1 VITHI
6 DDRPETRRSAPPT
19 RRLSK
24 SLTAAVVALIAGL
37 TLSGCTSSSAPA
49 ATPPTLSTSTSS
61 TTSSVSTSVSPT
73 PTATSSSVSSTASLR
88 STTAKPSS
96 PTKSIAPT
104 TTKPASSPPPT
115 TTAPWPA
122 TLTRPQII
130 EAKSALA
137 AYTAYYALLN
147 QAFAKPGKDWSAP
160 FAKVAS
166 DPEKSSILRYLK
178 ATAKLGQYGSGHIRL
193 IPRVTKVQTAAVE
206 LTVCVDTSNVGFFD
220 KTGKSIKAPD
230 APGSYYR
237 HPSKA
242 AVYEYVG
249 NQWLVTTINDDYGKT
264 C

>member
-6 DDRPETRRSAPPT
+6 DDRPETRRSAPAA

-24 SLTAAVVALIAGL
+24 SLTAAAVALIAGL
-37 TLSGCTSSSAPA
+37 TLSGCTSTSAPA
-49 ATPPTLSTSTSS
+49 ATPPASSTSTSS
-61 TTSSVSTSVSPT
+61 TTSSVSTSASPT
-73 PTATSSSVSSTASLR
+73 PAGISSSVAAPATSR
-88 STTAKPSS
+88 STTAKPIA

-104 TTKPASSPPPT
+104 TTKPASSPPT
-115 TTAPWPA
+115 TTALWPA
-122 TLTRPQII
+122 TLTPAQIK
-130 EAKSALA
+130 EAKSALT
-137 AYTAYYALLN
+137 AYTAYYALLE
-147 QAFAKPGKDWSAP
+147 QAFAKPGKDWSGP

-166 DPEKSSILRYLK
+166 DPDKFSILRYLK

-193 IPRVTKVQTAAVE
+193 IPRVTKIQTAAVE
-206 LTVCVDTSNVGFFD
+206 LTVCVDTSNEGFFD

-249 NQWLVTTINDDYGKT
+249 NQWLVTTINDDFSKT